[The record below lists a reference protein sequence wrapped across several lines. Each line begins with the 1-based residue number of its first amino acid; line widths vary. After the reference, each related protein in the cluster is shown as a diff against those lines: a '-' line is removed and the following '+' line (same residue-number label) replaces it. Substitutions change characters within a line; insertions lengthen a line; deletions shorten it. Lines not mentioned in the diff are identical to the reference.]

1 MFVYL
6 LHFNDGRPSRRTRQ
20 HSTIYKVRRHVQH
33 YGAAEPLLVVS
44 RVCESHKNKPTAVQ
58 LAAASFSAFLAL
70 ISLPRGRG
78 FLPVLSDSHSDLAM
92 HV

>member
-20 HSTIYKVRRHVQH
+20 HSTIYKVRRHVQY

-58 LAAASFSAFLAL
+58 LAPASLLAL
-70 ISLPRGRG
+70 MSLPRGRG
-78 FLPVLSDSHSDLAM
+78 FLPVLSDSHIDLAM

>member
-1 MFVYL
+1 VFVYL

-20 HSTIYKVRRHVQH
+20 QSTIYKVRRHVQH

-58 LAAASFSAFLAL
+58 LAPASFLAL

-78 FLPVLSDSHSDLAM
+78 FLPVLSDSHIDLAM

>member
-20 HSTIYKVRRHVQH
+20 HSTIYKVRRHVQY

-58 LAAASFSAFLAL
+58 VAPAAAAFLAWS
-70 ISLPRGRG
+70 SLPRGRG
-78 FLPVLSDSHSDLAM
+78 FLPVLSDSHIDLAM